1 MVERAAGGAGRPAGW
16 LYCSVDLGPS
26 LREIGC
32 FVAVAERLNFSR
44 AAAAL
49 GMTQPAVSQAIARLE
64 RSLGL
69 RLLERTSREVRLTDA
84 GKILLPYAE
93 ALLADASAFSA
104 QADRLA
110 APAGRTIRFAYCPV
124 VGTLAA
130 RIARRMRH
138 RSPAIEIEM
147 RAAGWSAASGELGQG
162 TVEAALMSVPFP
174 PGFASTAR
182 FHLPVRHVA
191 VPASG
196 PLATAAKLSLAQLAR
211 EDVLLPRTRPPG
223 SLWAQV
229 SAKLPGRARVDDL
242 DDLPAALD
250 LVAAGQGVLVVPHLL
265 VETQR
270 RPDVRFIPLD
280 LAGLRVTYGLVWRQ
294 QDASAELMAL
304 VQVTQEIHR
313 NQSGA
318 GTRT

>member
-93 ALLADASAFSA
+93 ALLADASAFMA
-104 QADRLA
+104 QASRLA
-110 APAGRTIRFAYCPV
+110 APAGRTIRVAYCPW
-124 VGTLAA
+124 GGPPAA
-130 RIARRMRH
+130 RVARRLHH
-138 RSPAIEIEM
+138 RSPGSELEL
-147 RAAGWSAASGELGQG
+147 RAAGWAAASAELVQG
-162 TVEAALMSVPFP
+162 TVDAALMSVPFP

-182 FHLPVRHVA
+182 FQLPVRHVA
-191 VPASG
+191 VPAGG
-196 PLATAAKLSLAQLAR
+196 PLATASRL
-211 EDVLLPRTRPPG
+211 
-223 SLWAQV
+223 
-229 SAKLPGRARVDDL
+229 
-242 DDLPAALD
+242 
-250 LVAAGQGVLVVPHLL
+250 
-265 VETQR
+265 
-270 RPDVRFIPLD
+270 
-280 LAGLRVTYGLVWRQ
+280 GL
-294 QDASAELMAL
+294 
-304 VQVTQEIHR
+304 
-313 NQSGA
+313 
-318 GTRT
+318 